1 MGYTKK
7 KLGIDFDTTRNYPNY
22 RLAGGAPLYNG
33 QLPAGQGPSMH
44 FKVFRNAAGVVKTAA
59 RVQLTYYVKY
69 RGTKGENPIG

>member
-33 QLPAGQGPSMH
+33 QLPAG
-44 FKVFRNAAGVVKTAA
+44 
-59 RVQLTYYVKY
+59 
-69 RGTKGENPIG
+69 